1 MISYSDNQF
10 KGDINIGI
18 DVIFLGTDNKTLP
31 PGFIKFSSFQI
42 EPVDVY
48 LKVRDVLGSYQ
59 EKCQFTSQQF
69 MSVVFIE
76 WKKLE
81 QSTQLYATTIYP
93 KMAALNRLCL
103 LFFQT
108 LIIKEVHAI
117 ITKVYILIK

>member
-1 MISYSDNQF
+1 MSF
-10 KGDINIGI
+10 
-18 DVIFLGTDNKTLP
+18 FLVQITKHFLQGLLN
-31 PGFIKFSSFQI
+31 FSSFQI